1 MKRINIK
8 YLFILLFFISKSI
21 YAETQ
26 KRITILGNENVDNE
40 IIFSIIEEKIT
51 DYSTNNLNEII
62 KTLYGTGNFKN
73 IEIEKQNDEIILKIE
88 ENPSIDQIEFV
99 GNKRFKEEEIFEIF
113 NNE

>member
-8 YLFILLFFISKSI
+8 YLFFVLFIISKSI

-26 KRITILGNENVDNE
+26 KRITIIGNENIDNE
-40 IIFSIIEEKIT
+40 IIFSIIKEKIT

-73 IEIEKQNDEIILKIE
+73 IEIENQDDKIILKIE
-88 ENPSIDQIEFV
+88 ENPSIDQIKFF
-99 GNKRFKEEEIFEIF
+99 GNKM
-113 NNE
+113 